1 MKLQVTKKQL
11 LASTAINPS
20 VKAWAIKNWDY
31 LTTVNTPLISVN
43 SSTKTAKGKK
53 LKINTA
59 ILYMQPADKVAT
71 QTLCAGADL
80 FGCKPDCLVTSGQLG
95 KTPAQKAVTKRT
107 LCYLLERAR
116 FFDVLRGEI
125 YLHSAN
131 YGDTLAVRLNG
142 TTDINFNKFIESMP
156 SVLFY
161 DYTKIYARVKKNT
174 LKNYDLTFSGSANN
188 STVMGITA
196 KAIKSGFKTVLAV
209 NTAETK
215 GEYKVPSKLDLIPL
229 INMDDTDA
237 RFLDPAGSV
246 GVLKRKG
253 SNKLERAQDETKNGF
268 FFNQANIA
276 KLTEL
281 VAG

>member
-1 MKLQVTKKQL
+1 MKLQITKKQL
-11 LASTAINPS
+11 LASDAINPS
-20 VKAWAIKNWDY
+20 VKKWAIDNWHY
-31 LTTVNTPLISVN
+31 LTTVNTPLINVN

-71 QTLCAGADL
+71 KTLCAGADL

-107 LCYLLERAR
+107 LCYLLERDR
-116 FFDVLRGEI
+116 FFKVLRGEI
-125 YLHSAN
+125 CLHDAN

-142 TTDINFNKFIESMP
+142 TTDIDFSNFIAYFP
-156 SVLFY
+156 SIRFY
-161 DYTKIYARVKKNT
+161 DYTKIFSRVKKNT

-188 STVMGITA
+188 AKTMAMTA
-196 KAIKSGFKTVLAV
+196 RAIKSGFKTVLAV

-215 GEYKVPSKLDLIPL
+215 GEYKMPEKLDLIPL

-237 RFLDPAGSV
+237 RFLDPVGSV

-253 SNKLERAQDETKNGF
+253 SNKLERAQDESKNGF
-268 FFNQANIA
+268 FFNQSNII

-281 VAG
+281 VTA

>member
-1 MKLQVTKKQL
+1 MKLQVTKKEL

-20 VKAWAIKNWDY
+20 VKKWAIDNWHY
-31 LTTVNTPLISVN
+31 LTQVNTPLINVN
-43 SSTKTAKGKK
+43 SSTKIAKGKK
-53 LKINTA
+53 ININTA

-80 FGCKPDCLVTSGQLG
+80 FGCKKDCLVSSGQLG

-107 LCYLLERAR
+107 LCYLLERSR

-142 TTDINFNKFIESMP
+142 TTDIDFARFIESMP
-156 SVLFY
+156 SVRFY
-161 DYTKIYARVKKNT
+161 DYTKIFYRVKRNK

-188 STVMGITA
+188 STVMATTA
-196 KAIKSGFKTVLAV
+196 KAIKNGFKTVLAV
-209 NTAETK
+209 NTAETI
-215 GEYKVPSKLDLIPL
+215 GEYKLPEKLDKIPL

-237 RFLDPAGSV
+237 RFLDPVGSV

-253 SNKLERAQDETKNGF
+253 SNKLERAKDEQKNGF